1 MLTAV
6 PSPSFLSQT
15 RIRNLWIIVNVA
27 TSQLLCWPGVCIH
40 WGLGM
45 ESSNLEVVVLSQD
58 HSTWISWL
66 LPFLLQGLCLWH
78 LFFTKFGCHL
88 SCRER
93 RNGGWR
99 HDETVKGAHTHPPA
113 RLRTDSCACQ
123 CVWKTTALC
132 GVRKR
137 TWHQHFCV
145 RDRRKLLPHYIGTET
160 WGPGGKEGGNVT
172 TKFEGNI
179 VLIRKQENVFLGMI
193 LIVYVG
199 GCNRYLKY
207 WMWPL
212 KYWIL

>member
-1 MLTAV
+1 MLPLASSCVDPESAFTGAWV
-6 PSPSFLSQT
+6 WKALTWKWWCSPKTTQLEFLG
-15 RIRNLWIIVNVA
+15 
-27 TSQLLCWPGVCIH
+27 C
-40 WGLGM
+40 
-45 ESSNLEVVVLSQD
+45 
-58 HSTWISWL
+58 
-66 LPFLLQGLCLWH
+66 FLFSYFACLCLWH
-78 LFFTKFGCHL
+78 HFFTKFGCHL

-99 HDETVKGAHTHPPA
+99 HDETAKGAHTHPPA
-113 RLRTDSCACQ
+113 RLRTDNCACQ

-145 RDRRKLLPHYIGTET
+145 RDRRKLLPHYIGTGT
-160 WGPGGKEGGNVT
+160 CGPGGKEGGNVT

-212 KYWIL
+212 KHWIL